1 MATPITTSLTAS
13 GVKDVYIAEERYA
26 IVVTSGGLDV
36 VDLYKG
42 YVISSGTLPSE
53 PTTVAV
59 DWQII
64 RGKLY
69 VGTTNS
75 GIFDMN
81 YVLVREEE
89 RDFTGDLVQR
99 FTTSTSPPVSSNE
112 IRDLDVLPGRLLIGT
127 GAGIDFI
134 ADETEYATRTVVSGS
149 SHVHLTTNGG
159 YWATASGVFEGSVEV
174 NYDLLSTTGTSI
186 IDVDYEYSK
195 LSAPPLPT
203 EPPLD
208 IAVSEPTG
216 GQDPVIGVATSGGV
230 FVFEEQ
236 PGSEASAPTV
246 LLSPENFVS
255 VDFGPESHFNGGC
268 LYAGIPDFT
277 KNLKDENIGGSVR
290 VYDLTNNSVSGTH
303 TSQEGTRGM
312 TVVTGTVNL
321 VRAVDAGICPP
332 SEEDD

>member
-1 MATPITTSLTAS
+1 MATPITTALTAS

-26 IVVTSGGLDV
+26 LIVTSGGIDV
-36 VDLYKG
+36 VDLFKG

-53 PTTVAV
+53 PTTIAV

-69 VGTTNS
+69 VGTTSS
-75 GIFDMN
+75 GVFDMN
-81 YVLVREEE
+81 YVLVREPD

-99 FTTSTSPPVSSNE
+99 FTTATSPPVSSNE
-112 IRDLDVLPGRLLIGT
+112 IRDLDALPGRLLIGT
-127 GAGIDFI
+127 GAGVDFI
-134 ADETEYATRTVVSGS
+134 AGETEYATRTMVSGS
-149 SHVHLTTNGG
+149 SHVHLTSAGG
-159 YWATASGVFEGSVEV
+159 YWTAASGVFEGSVEV

-186 IDVDYEYSK
+186 INVDYEYSK
-195 LSAPPLPT
+195 LSGPPLPA

-208 IAVSEPTG
+208 ISVSEPTG
-216 GQDPVIGVATSGGV
+216 GLLPVIGVATSGGV
-230 FVFEEQ
+230 FVFEEL
-236 PGSEASAPTV
+236 PGSEASTNNV

-255 VDFGPESHFNGGC
+255 VDFGPGASFNGGC
-268 LYAGIPDFT
+268 LYAGVPNFT
-277 KNLKDENIGGSVR
+277 KNLKDENIGGSVK

-321 VRAVDAGICPP
+321 VRAVDAGICPA
-332 SEEDD
+332 SLEDD